1 MGLTRENKAEIKELI
16 KQTLIEVLDGYLEKL
31 VDKVLTKVK
40 DGIRVELENMKTA
53 LAETQDELDYLKQ
66 LHKKKNLIIYGIN
79 ETPNEEVKEKVIK
92 LCTDKHVNIPMAAI
106 KHCYRIGNKTN
117 NKIRPIVIKF
127 ANENYRKNFMSNR
140 KTLSKTGIRIKEDL
154 TRKRLQLF
162 KCCGEKLGFQSVWT
176 YNGNIRVKI
185 GENIHPIKNE
195 KDIVNLLSEI
205 DACE

>member
-53 LAETQDELDYLKQ
+53 LAETQDEVDYLKQ

>member
-53 LAETQDELDYLKQ
+53 LAETQDEVDYLKQ

-92 LCTDKHVNIPMAAI
+92 LCTDKHVNIPMTAI